1 MPIAIDETECVPMK
15 GFLDTLFRKPAAMSA
30 INALLSRGQVN
41 AALDK
46 ANELIALDPTA
57 GEAYRVRA
65 QIRYALKDH
74 DGALRDIDE
83 ALNRDDHPSNVAM
96 CLTLRGMIR
105 AQGGEAALAFAD
117 FSRAISTSP
126 AHSNDAFT
134 YRGQLYLQQ
143 NEFEKALEDFSTAL
157 RFEIHTSTGRRAE
170 LHRLRAEVYLRL
182 GERGRA
188 AEDYMRAHG
197 YNPRSHD
204 INTKAAELLME
215 RGDFGMAI
223 NVLNNALRYD
233 SARASTYNPMLDRA
247 YHAAGMTRPS
257 ASTPQ
262 QPALRDRSRH
272 PLAQLDEQPSQ
283 PLEAPASL
291 DLEPST
297 PAPAVGGAPLRSPMS
312 ANAYQR
318 AMQGDLQGALEDVD
332 AALRAFPYSVPD
344 LILRGNICYGLK
356 KYDGALASFRTAQN
370 IRGDENGIRAGLAG
384 EALTLYTLGDLDDA
398 REAWA
403 KLVAHAPEFVDLK
416 IAQEK
421 LQWADQNIAQI
432 RTMLA

>member
-1 MPIAIDETECVPMK
+1 MK
-15 GFLDTLFRKPAAMSA
+15 GILDSFFRKPAALSA
-30 INALLSRGQVN
+30 INALLSRGQVS

-46 ANELIALDPTA
+46 ADELIALDPSA
-57 GEAYRVRA
+57 GESYRVRA

-83 ALNRDDHPSNVAM
+83 SLNRDDHPSNVAM

-157 RFEIHTSTGRRAE
+157 RFEIHTSMGRRAE

-182 GERGRA
+182 GDRARA

-204 INTKAAELLME
+204 INIKAAELLME

-233 SARASTYNPMLDRA
+233 PTRASTYNPMLDRA
-247 YHAAGMTRPS
+247 YRAAGMTRPT
-257 ASTPQ
+257 ASTPQQ

-272 PLAQLDEQPSQ
+272 PLAQLDEQPAQ

-291 DLEPST
+291 DLEPAT
-297 PAPAVGGAPLRSPMS
+297 PAPAVGDAPLRSPMS
-312 ANAYQR
+312 ARAYQR
-318 AMQGDLQGALEDVD
+318 AMQGDLHGALEDVD

-356 KYDGALASFRTAQN
+356 KYDGALASFRTAKN
-370 IRGDENGIRAGLAG
+370 IRGDEEGIRAALAG
-384 EALTLYTLGDLDDA
+384 EALTLYTLGDVDDA
-398 REAWA
+398 RESWA
-403 KLVAHAPEFVDLK
+403 ELVTYAPDFADLNV
-416 IAQEK
+416 AQEK
-421 LQWADQNIAQI
+421 LKWADQSMDQI
-432 RTMLA
+432 RAMLA